1 MPRILATNPF
11 FYFIGSILVG
21 LTGLLVILA
30 YAFLPVE
37 QSIILEES
45 MKISDSIT
53 ATIIKGG

>member
-1 MPRILATNPF
+1 LATNPF